1 MRLLINIG
9 FVVFLFALQIQDLK
23 GQTVNLLTL
32 DQLDGRIN
40 NGKDTTFVLNLW
52 ATWCAPCLKEL
63 PHFEKLE
70 IDQEGKKIKVLLIS
84 VDSPSKLNS
93 AVRPLAKRLK
103 LNNELFLLNEKSQQ
117 VYIDRVDKNW
127 SGALPAT
134 IFINRSKGKRE
145 FYEKE
150 FTFAELLETYKAF
163 NL

>member
-1 MRLLINIG
+1 M
-9 FVVFLFALQIQDLK
+9 QDLK

-32 DQLDGRIN
+32 DQLDTRISK
-40 NGKDTTFVLNLW
+40 GKDTTYVVNLW
-52 ATWCAPCLKEL
+52 ATWCAPCIKEL

-70 IDQEGKKIKVLLIS
+70 TDLKGKKIKILLIS
-84 VDSPSKLNS
+84 VDSPSKLS
-93 AVRPLAKRLK
+93 STVRPMAKRLK
-103 LNNELFLLNEKSQQ
+103 LSNEIFLLNEKSQQ

-150 FTFAELLETYKAF
+150 FTFAELLKTYKSI
-163 NL
+163 